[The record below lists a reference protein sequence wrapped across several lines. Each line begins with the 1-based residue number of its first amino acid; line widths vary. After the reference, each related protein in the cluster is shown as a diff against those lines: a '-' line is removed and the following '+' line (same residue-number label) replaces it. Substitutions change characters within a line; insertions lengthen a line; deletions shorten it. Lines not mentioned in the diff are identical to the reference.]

1 MKCHKTNHQD
11 AWVESNGVRTK
22 DGQTTSGW
30 CKPLAGNEEVEGGQ
44 ETSKGERL
52 KCKRLRFV
60 EEREEAGKAGKV
72 WLFGASWG
80 RARALGLL

>member
-11 AWVESNGVRTK
+11 ALVESNGVRTK

-30 CKPLAGNEEVEGGQ
+30 CKPLAGNEEVEGQLSGQ

-60 EEREEAGKAGKV
+60 EEREEAGKAGRV
-72 WLFGASWG
+72 
-80 RARALGLL
+80 